1 MFFFLSN
8 KKKKKTNILLLLLW
22 GGVLYFHRNYLILP
36 VKIDEKKFFFFSD
49 GRVYLQLVAKIFF
62 LLLFSER
69 FSFLP
74 VKKKYYSFP
83 YQLSFL
89 LPVKK
94 QEEKKISFSFSDEV
108 CYFQLYFSS
117 SCPKTIRNKKYFLL
131 LLFRGRFFIEVL
143 QKKFF
148 SEGCIYN

>member
-22 GGVLYFHRNYLILP
+22 GGVLHFHRNYLILP

-74 VKKKYYSFP
+74 VKKKILFFS
-83 YQLSFL
+83 LSTFFSSSCQ
-89 LPVKK
+89 KTRR
-94 QEEKKISFSFSDEV
+94 KKISFSFSDEV

>member
-74 VKKKYYSFP
+74 VKKNTILFLINFLFFF
-83 YQLSFL
+83 LSKN
-89 LPVKK
+89 KK
-94 QEEKKISFSFSDEV
+94 KKISFSFSDEV